1 MKMVIILV
9 ILLDGMVWWYDDV
22 QLNDDTWVGEW
33 EWSNQGTIP
42 HRFTTRW
49 HFSEDVIIISPP
61 WLLSQAIIMC
71 VALMYT
77 WNRSRWI
84 FHLNSRSW
92 SGTRWV
98 FYALR
103 GFEGGLPPHP
113 FTVMPA
119 TPNIWM
125 PHPPNLYTATRL
137 YYIPAS
143 QTCKRSSLAQPQ
155 FSPRGETYLAYRF
168 DLGKIGST
176 LSVQSRS
183 PFSSLNSQ
191 FT

>member
-1 MKMVIILV
+1 MIWWCSGERRHVRWRMRMVQSRHNPSQIHHPVTLFWRR
-9 ILLDGMVWWYDDV
+9 DH
-22 QLNDDTWVGEW
+22 NT
-33 EWSNQGTIP
+33 
-42 HRFTTRW
+42 
-49 HFSEDVIIISPP
+49 PP
-61 WLLSQAIIMC
+61 WSLSQAIIMC

-143 QTCKRSSLAQPQ
+143 QTCKASSLGQPL

>member
-1 MKMVIILV
+1 MIWWCSAERRHVSWRMRMVQSRHNPSQIHHPVTLFWRRDHNIPRDYCHKPSSCVWRWCIHGIDQGGYFIWILV
-9 ILLDGMVWWYDDV
+9 PG
-22 QLNDDTWVGEW
+22 QAPGECSMLW
-33 EWSNQGTIP
+33 E
-42 HRFTTRW
+42 
-49 HFSEDVIIISPP
+49 D
-61 WLLSQAIIMC
+61 
-71 VALMYT
+71 
-77 WNRSRWI
+77 
-84 FHLNSRSW
+84 
-92 SGTRWV
+92 
-98 FYALR
+98 LR
-103 GFEGGLPPHP
+103 EGGLPPHP

-143 QTCKRSSLAQPQ
+143 QTCKRSSLGQPL

-168 DLGKIGST
+168 DLSKIGST

>member
-1 MKMVIILV
+1 MVIILV
-9 ILLDGMVWWYDDV
+9 TLLDGMAWWYDDV
-22 QLNDDTWVGEW
+22 QLNDDTWGGEW

-49 HFSEDVIIISPP
+49 HFSEDVIIISPRDYCHKP
-61 WLLSQAIIMC
+61 SSCVCGWCVHGIDQGGYSIWILVPGQAPGECSM
-71 VALMYT
+71 L
-77 WNRSRWI
+77 WED
-84 FHLNSRSW
+84 
-92 SGTRWV
+92 
-98 FYALR
+98 LR
-103 GFEGGLPPHP
+103 EGGLPPHP

-143 QTCKRSSLAQPQ
+143 QTCKASSLGQPL